1 MTSDPHEHP
10 QQDLESPTSHP
21 GWRRRDAFRAAG
33 AASAAVAGAG
43 ALTACG
49 GDAAE
54 TVESAASQAAGAA
67 SSAASAASEA
77 IAAADVPVGGGIVV
91 EATKTVITQPADGEY
106 KAFTAVCT
114 HQGCLVSS
122 VEGGRITCPC
132 HGSAFDAST
141 GEVLQGP
148 ATQPLA
154 EKTVT
159 LDGDGLS
166 VS

>member
-1 MTSDPHEHP
+1 MTSDPNEP
-10 QQDLESPTSHP
+10 ASHP
-21 GWRRRDAFRAAG
+21 GDPHPASLAGWRRRDAFRAAG
-33 AASAAVAGAG
+33 AVSVTVAGAAG
-43 ALTACG
+43 LSACG

-54 TVESAASQAAGAA
+54 TVQ
-67 SSAASAASEA
+67 SAASEA
-77 IAAADVPVGGGIVV
+77 AGAVSDAVAAADVPVGGGVV
-91 EATKTVITQPADGEY
+91 LEPAKTVITQPSDGEY

-114 HQGCLVSS
+114 HQGCLVTK
-122 VEGGRITCPC
+122 VENGRIVCPC
-132 HGSAFDAST
+132 HGSAFDAAT

-159 LDGDGLS
+159 LDGDSLS